1 MSTKLTWRVL
11 METRMEQRRK
21 LQTPTLIAVVVSLHV
36 VAVGS
41 IVMMQGCGSP
51 RRPVQ
56 VEPAPTPI
64 MPSQP
69 MDANE
74 PETVRS
80 IPPTPVFQPPVAVER
95 APAQMPPADPQVHE
109 VRRGDNL
116 STIAQRYGVTKEA
129 LVDLNQLA
137 NPDVI
142 VVGQK
147 LLIPGH
153 ADMSAAPQSAA
164 PAPASRRPVTAEGA
178 SYVVQAN
185 DNLSAIAQRYGVSV
199 KAIVEANGLTD
210 PNRIQVGQS
219 LVIPGA
225 AAPRTPESVP
235 APEPAPVP
243 TPAPVDPSPT
253 APMAPDVVEPIS
265 SVPSMQPAPATPLRV
280 AFDHEVR
287 EGDTLSS
294 IASDYTVLEEELIAL
309 NNLSADAQLQP
320 GQVVRIPEINEGR

>member
-11 METRMEQRRK
+11 METRTEQRRK

-69 MDANE
+69 MDAIE
-74 PETVRS
+74 PEAVRS

-95 APAQMPPADPQVHE
+95 APAQMPPADPHVYE

-225 AAPRTPESVP
+225 AAPRS
-235 APEPAPVP
+235 PAPVP
-243 TPAPVDPSPT
+243 APVPAPAPVAPSPMP
-253 APMAPDVVEPIS
+253 PMAPDVVEPIS

-309 NNLSADAQLQP
+309 NNLPAGAQLQP